1 MLIKIKAVRTSGCL
15 RRQEMARGS
24 IRYPQPVERADVTEF
39 CDFETQ
45 AGLGPG
51 RPAIQCLQVTRSF
64 HVCDVTTSLK
74 RAADRRSLRVSV
86 SPPGKYAALLHTK
99 IP

>member
-1 MLIKIKAVRTSGCL
+1 MAVCADRKWLVAPSDN
-15 RRQEMARGS
+15 
-24 IRYPQPVERADVTEF
+24 PQPVERADVTEF